1 MHLKEVSSKH
11 RTKYYIIILGGPPPK
26 IPSFKR
32 GDVDRIYSEYVQ
44 VTLKAAEVEAAK
56 SSKSDTSGNPEK
68 IKRKYKKRLKDN
80 SNSQSGGVSLL
91 KPLGQQQTGNEWHDM
106 ILGFMAF
113 QNKT

>member
-1 MHLKEVSSKH
+1 MQLTFSVPMLNYS
-11 RTKYYIIILGGPPPK
+11 YYVIILGGPPPK

-56 SSKSDTSGNPEK
+56 SSKSDTTGNPEK
-68 IKRKYKKRLKDN
+68 VKRKYKKRLKEN

-91 KPLGQQQTGNEWHDM
+91 KPLGQQQAGNKWDDI
-106 ILGFMAF
+106 IL
-113 QNKT
+113 NLLI

>member
-1 MHLKEVSSKH
+1 MHIKEVSAKH
-11 RTKYYIIILGGPPPK
+11 HTKYCIIILGGPPPK

-56 SSKSDTSGNPEK
+56 SSKSDTTGNSEK
-68 IKRKYKKRLKDN
+68 VKRKYKKRLKDN

-91 KPLGQQQTGNEWHDM
+91 KPLGQQQTGKKWHDI
-106 ILGFMAF
+106 ILTLMAYII
-113 QNKT
+113 